1 MTDLQ
6 QTGLTFGRLKIGF
19 CLHLVASLLQDGYP
33 DAVTQGH
40 TSPLS
45 SHGSCKPID
54 EYPYCTEGAMQ
65 WGNEAGVTAANGATS
80 LVAFCWL
87 TP

>member
-6 QTGLTFGRLKIGF
+6 PTGLTFGRLKNWF
-19 CLHLVASLLQDGYP
+19 LLTFGCKSSPVP